1 MVVEEL
7 LSTNQNGK
15 EDMVQSPHQEVAGY
29 TQPPLRLKQFDAT
42 LQQTSGDPKYQTKA
56 TPKKNTR
63 TGEILWEF
71 RV

>member
-29 TQPPLRLKQFDAT
+29 TQPSLRLKQFDST
-42 LQQTSGDPKYQTKA
+42 LQQTSGDPKYQTKV
-56 TPKKNTR
+56 TPQKNTR
-63 TGEILWEF
+63 MGEILWEF